1 MKKWH
6 LVSKAELHK
15 DHPVFMKRSG
25 ELATMGYF
33 NAVLRDL
40 LREISPKITARSF
53 RPGLSTILA
62 RQGASQ
68 ESLKSLGR
76 WTSKAYLCYIKKGRA
91 NNWRNSYFQLQE
103 AIKNNWCRCWYLWG
117 LQLRWGTVFRDG
129 KSASNSWR
137 QWWHGFWGESHVNE
151 GESHC

>member
-1 MKKWH
+1 MPDQVVEVPALGTKHCAVKAMKKWY

-25 ELATMGYF
+25 ELATVGYL
-33 NAVLRDL
+33 NTVLKDL
-40 LREISPKITARSF
+40 LREISPRITARSF

-76 WTSKAYLCYIKKGRA
+76 WTSKAYLCYTKKRRA
-91 NNWRNSYFQLQE
+91 NNWRNSYLQLQE
-103 AIKNNWCRCWYLWG
+103 AIKNY
-117 LQLRWGTVFRDG
+117 
-129 KSASNSWR
+129 
-137 QWWHGFWGESHVNE
+137 
-151 GESHC
+151 